1 MERCWTGH
9 RDTLDRMAGG
19 NAYRDLGHM
28 GRDTYTGVQ
37 GYIGHPSRVGV
48 HMYRGCGWYMVYN
61 IPLNKIFVL
70 GNIHL
75 KLGR

>member
-1 MERCWTGH
+1 
-9 RDTLDRMAGG
+9 
-19 NAYRDLGHM
+19 M

-37 GYIGHPSRVGV
+37 GYIGHPSRLDV
-48 HMYRGCGWYMVYN
+48 HMYSGCGWYMVYN